1 MSISNSMPRCR
12 GDWMDEID
20 RKIMPFVEYPGYDY
34 RYPADDICLLTEA
47 QAEEIRQASKILF
60 RVFAKAVAV
69 CQECGGDFLRDL
81 EIPEPLLPYLRQE
94 NPMHQPSWLS
104 RFDYVLDRAGRL
116 KMVEI
121 NADTPCAV
129 IEAYYA
135 NDIAC
140 RHFGRLNP
148 NEGKYEELADWLGQ
162 IYWASSPEVNL
173 ATGKFA
179 QDRPFVFSCFEDYVE
194 DYGTTLFL
202 LKAMK
207 KGAGSMAGDC
217 SICFESFYQLG
228 VDEEGGLV
236 LPDGRRAKGIYRLHP
251 MEILIDE
258 ETPEGEPLG
267 QMFMEGYTKGNFTM
281 FNPPEAIIM
290 QSKGFQALLWA
301 LAQEKRELFTA
312 EELAAVER
320 YMLPSFF
327 ERPQEQGQWIRKPLW
342 GREGLDITVVDGEGN
357 LLLAKEV
364 APEDVV
370 RRESEKCMYQRFV
383 DQPETEVKTD
393 EGLLTGYRTL
403 SCFMHGEKPGALYA
417 RFSPDQIAGT
427 EAYWLPLGL

>member
-1 MSISNSMPRCR
+1 
-12 GDWMDEID
+12 
-20 RKIMPFVEYPGYDY
+20 
-34 RYPADDICLLTEA
+34 
-47 QAEEIRQASKILF
+47 
-60 RVFAKAVAV
+60 
-69 CQECGGDFLRDL
+69 
-81 EIPEPLLPYLRQE
+81 
-94 NPMHQPSWLS
+94 
-104 RFDYVLDRAGRL
+104 
-116 KMVEI
+116 
-121 NADTPCAV
+121 
-129 IEAYYA
+129 
-135 NDIAC
+135 
-140 RHFGRLNP
+140 
-148 NEGKYEELADWLGQ
+148 
-162 IYWASSPEVNL
+162 
-173 ATGKFA
+173 
-179 QDRPFVFSCFEDYVE
+179 
-194 DYGTTLFL
+194 
-202 LKAMK
+202 
-207 KGAGSMAGDC
+207 MAGDR

-327 ERPQEQGQWIRKPLW
+327 ERPQEQGRWIRKPLW
-342 GREGLDITVVDGEGN
+342 GREGLDITVEDGAGN

-364 APEDVV
+364 NPEDVV
-370 RRESEKCMYQRFV
+370 RRESEKCMYQQFV

-417 RFSPDQIAGT
+417 RFSPEQIAGT